1 VENIHAQSNSDGV
14 TLNIILHPIQT
25 ITINSSQKKVN
36 LEYINREDYDN
47 GVSATLDDHLSVTS
61 TGGFQVN
68 VASKQDNFTLSGSTE
83 LIPLSDV
90 LINAVNGSD
99 NTLVHTFDDVV
110 LSSNPESLIRSGL
123 GGRDLKYNITYDNTL
138 GSSDKYINKNP
149 NNKESV
155 FTTEITYTI
164 TTK

>member
-1 VENIHAQSNSDGV
+1 M
-14 TLNIILHPIQT
+14 
-25 ITINSSQKKVN
+25 
-36 LEYINREDYDN
+36 
-47 GVSATLDDHLSVTS
+47 
-61 TGGFQVN
+61 
-68 VASKQDNFTLSGSTE
+68 
-83 LIPLSDV
+83 SDV

-110 LSSNPESLIRSGL
+110 LSSNPESLIKSGL